1 MLRVSFEQFKA
12 LRMRF
17 YCHDSSIRPEMMAEK
32 REAADMG
39 SDVDYSAN
47 IVRTEIIDLVFVV
60 EDRVGELGTGW
71 LNPKVSPESLI
82 AGCMRH
88 SLHLPLMVNRGLN

>member
-47 IVRTEIIDLVFVV
+47 IVRTKVVDLVFVV
-60 EDRVGELGTGW
+60 EDRVGELGTSR
-71 LNPKVSPESLI
+71 LNPKVSPESLV
-82 AGCMRH
+82 ARCVRH
-88 SLHLPLMVNRGLN
+88 RIGSFLYW